1 MPQARVP
8 AGATGQG
15 FRLKVEAVDSS
26 LMPLEIFVHQRA
38 NVDAAGTRVKEEFVF
53 VASAYNLTLYPIDEP
68 DPDQSPSYYRKAVI
82 DTVVASQAMAD
93 EFWDALKQEVCTL
106 REALNAMDV
115 LVIAETYICGEKE
128 SEELSEELSEE
139 SE

>member
-8 AGATGQG
+8 SGAAGQG
-15 FRLKVEAVDSS
+15 FRLKVEAIESS

-53 VASAYNLTLYPIDEP
+53 VASAYNLTLYPINEP
-68 DPDQSPSYYRKAVI
+68 DPAQSPAYYRKS
-82 DTVVASQAMAD
+82 VVDIVTASQEMAD
-93 EFWDALKQEVCTL
+93 EFWDALKKEVCVL
-106 REALNAMDV
+106 KEALDAMDV
-115 LVIAETYICGEKE
+115 LVVAETFLCGE
-128 SEELSEELSEE
+128 EESEELSEE